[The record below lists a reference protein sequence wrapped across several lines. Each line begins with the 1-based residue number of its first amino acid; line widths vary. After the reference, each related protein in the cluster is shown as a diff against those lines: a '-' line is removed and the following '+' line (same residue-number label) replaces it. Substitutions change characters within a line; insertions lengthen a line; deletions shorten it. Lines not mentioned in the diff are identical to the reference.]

1 MKQVGD
7 IYTFKNVNYEL
18 LENNI
23 IPKRNR
29 TKFMIWLNISA
40 LVLIFVG
47 VGIHLAIFS
56 SASFKISTSSL
67 FVLAIYI
74 AGYFVF
80 VVVHELLH
88 GIAFRFFGKIS
99 KEDIVFGVKL
109 KSGVAYCVSKIPVSV
124 YASRLSLM
132 MPVYVICLPLY
143 VLSFILGDV
152 WLGMYAILLFSGSVG
167 DIYYM
172 WKLRKEDKD
181 YYMYET
187 MPTESGYE
195 IGYLLFKKNKF
206 I

>member
-7 IYTFKNVNYEL
+7 IYTFKSVNYEL

-23 IPKRNR
+23 VPKRSR
-29 TKFMIWLNISA
+29 TKFMIWLNICA
-40 LVLIFVG
+40 VVLILVG

-56 SASFKISTSSL
+56 SGSGSFEIDESSL
-67 FVLAIYI
+67 IVFTIYI
-74 AGYFVF
+74 AGFF
-80 VVVHELLH
+80 LFILVHELLH
-88 GIAFRFFGKIS
+88 GITFRFFGKIS

-109 KSGVAYCVSKIPVSV
+109 KSGVAYCVSKLPVSV

-143 VLSFILGDV
+143 ILSIILGNV
-152 WLGMYAILLFSGSVG
+152 WMGIYAILLFSGSVG
-167 DIYYM
+167 DIYYL
-172 WKLRKEDKD
+172 WKLRKEDKA

-195 IGYLLFKKNKF
+195 IGYLLFKK

>member
-7 IYTFKNVNYEL
+7 IYTFKNVNYKL

-23 IPKRNR
+23 IPKRSR
-29 TKFMIWLNISA
+29 TKFMVWLNISA

-47 VGIHLAIFS
+47 IGIHLAIFS

-67 FVLAIYI
+67 FVLTIYI
-74 AGYFVF
+74 AGFFLF

-195 IGYLLFKKNKF
+195 IGYLLFKK